1 MVTPVIDA
9 AGFPEV
15 LLRIQG
21 KAFLISG
28 GASGLGRASAQA
40 LVDAGA
46 SVVIADIGEAAG
58 AEAVKLLG
66 ARARFC
72 KADATSEESVRAA
85 VAAAVSG
92 FGGLHGVVNTAGIGT
107 AAKVL
112 GKNGPH
118 ALDLFARTIQI
129 NLTGTFNV
137 IRLAG
142 EAMAKN
148 TPEPSGERGVIVN
161 TASVAAFDGQ
171 IGQAA
176 YSASKGG
183 VVGMT
188 LPIAREFAG
197 LGIRV
202 VTIAPGI
209 FDTPLLAGLPEPA
222 RVSLGQQVP
231 FPPRLGR
238 PDEFAALVRHIVENE
253 MLNGEVIRLDGALRM
268 APK

>member
-1 MVTPVIDA
+1 MKTD
-9 AGFPEV
+9 
-15 LLRIQG
+15 G
-21 KAFLISG
+21 KTFLISG
-28 GASGLGRASAQA
+28 GASGLGRASAQV
-40 LVDAGA
+40 LHDAGA
-46 SVVIADIGEAAG
+46 NVVVADLNESAG
-58 AEAVKLLG
+58 AAAEKELG
-66 ARARFC
+66 ARCRFV
-72 KADATSEESVRAA
+72 KADATSEEAVKAA
-85 VAAAVSG
+85 VTAAVST

-112 GKNGPH
+112 GKHGPH
-118 ALDLFARTIQI
+118 ALDLFVKTITV
-129 NLTGTFNV
+129 NLIGTFNV
-137 IRLAG
+137 IRLAA
-142 EAMAKN
+142 ETMSKN
-148 TPEPSGERGVIVN
+148 APEPSGERGVIIN

-188 LPIAREFAG
+188 LPIARELAS

-202 VTIAPGI
+202 MTIAPGI
-209 FDTPLLAGLPEPA
+209 FDTPMLAGLPEPA
-222 RVSLGQQVP
+222 RISLGQQVP

-238 PDEFAALVRHIVENE
+238 PDEYAALVKHIVLNE